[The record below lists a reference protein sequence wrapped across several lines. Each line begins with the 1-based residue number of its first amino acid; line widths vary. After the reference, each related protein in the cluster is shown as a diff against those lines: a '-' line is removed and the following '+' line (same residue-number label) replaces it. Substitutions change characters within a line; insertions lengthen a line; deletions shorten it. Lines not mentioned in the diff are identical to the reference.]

1 LSPACTRPVLGGV
14 TLVVSAMA
22 CVSSEAGYQDVRRLT
37 AERIQTDVRWQEH
50 ESASTGRQQ
59 TQKLLA
65 RPLDAA
71 SAVQLALLNNQDLQA
86 AFEELGVAR
95 ARLVQAL
102 ALPNPSVDAALRYQ
116 AGESDSPSIELGA
129 SLDLSALVFL
139 PLLGGAAGAELD
151 AAKVSV
157 AGATLDLAFQARV
170 AFYEYQA
177 AAQIL
182 ELRQTILVALRAS
195 FEAAEQLHHAG
206 NVTDLDLANERA
218 LYEESRVAYTAA
230 ESALAGRREEL
241 SALMGVFGADA
252 AWATEGR
259 LPDVAPGDPQ
269 LEEWK
274 DLEERAIVRS
284 LDLELGRRRFA
295 AAAKGAN
302 VARARGWVPELRA
315 GVSAERESDE
325 GAEWGVGP
333 AISLELPLF
342 YQGQGQTGVA
352 LANMR
357 REQKAYASTAVRI
370 RATARA
376 AAARLQAAAR
386 NASYYKDVLL
396 PLRQQITN
404 ETQLQFN
411 AMNIGVFQL
420 LQAKRD
426 QMEAARAYVELLR
439 EYWTARATAD
449 QLLAGRLPRGAA
461 TLGSS
466 GADRSSAP
474 GPGTNAEA
482 H

>member
-1 LSPACTRPVLGGV
+1 MRAALGGV
-14 TLVVSAMA
+14 ALVSGAVA

-37 AERIQTDVRWQEH
+37 SERIQADVRWQEH
-50 ESASTGRQQ
+50 ESPARGTQQ
-59 TQKLLA
+59 IQRLLA
-65 RPLDAA
+65 RPLDANA
-71 SAVQLALLNNQDLQA
+71 AVQLALLNNQGLQA

-102 ALPNPSVDAALRYQ
+102 GLPNPSVDAALRYQ
-116 AGESDSPSIELGA
+116 AGESDSPNIELGA
-129 SLDLSALVFL
+129 SLDLSAFVFL
-139 PLLGGAAGAELD
+139 PLLAGAAGAELD

-157 AGATLDLAFQARV
+157 AGAALDLAFETRL
-170 AFYEYQA
+170 AFYAYQA

-195 FEAAEQLHHAG
+195 FEAADQLHRAG

-230 ESALAGRREEL
+230 EAAVAARREEL

-252 AWATEGR
+252 GWATEGR
-259 LPDVAPGDPQ
+259 LPDVAPGDPS
-269 LEEWK
+269 LGEWK
-274 DLEERAIVRS
+274 DLEERAILRS

-325 GAEWGVGP
+325 GAEWAVGP
-333 AISLELPLF
+333 AIALEVPLF
-342 YQGQGQTGVA
+342 YQGQGQAGAA
-352 LANMR
+352 LASMR
-357 REQKAYASTAVRI
+357 REQKAYAATAIRI

-376 AAARLQAAAR
+376 AAARLQASAR
-386 NASYYKDVLL
+386 SASYYKDVLL
-396 PLRQQITN
+396 PLRQHITN

-426 QMEAARAYVELLR
+426 QMEAARTYVELLR
-439 EYWTARATAD
+439 EYWSARATAE
-449 QLLAGRLPRGAA
+449 QLVAGRLPRGSAA
-461 TLGSS
+461 LDLN
-466 GADRSSAP
+466 GAAPSSAAGSDP
-474 GPGTNAEA
+474 SSRA